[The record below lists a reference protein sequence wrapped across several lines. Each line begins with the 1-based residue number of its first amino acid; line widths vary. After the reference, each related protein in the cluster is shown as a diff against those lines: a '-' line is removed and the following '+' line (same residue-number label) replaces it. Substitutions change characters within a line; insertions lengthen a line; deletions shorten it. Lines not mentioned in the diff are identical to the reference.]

1 MTKTKV
7 SSRGQI
13 VIPKKIREKLGLSPG
28 QELEVYEEEGRLV
41 LMALP
46 EDPAGE
52 LGGMFETEK
61 SVRQLRESAKDEG
74 RRRQEHLKG
83 EVGEE

>member
-13 VIPKKIREKLGLSPG
+13 VIPKEIREKLGLSPG

-41 LMALP
+41 LVAVP
-46 EDPAGE
+46 DDPAGE
-52 LGGMFETEK
+52 LGGMFETER
-61 SVRQLRESAKDEG
+61 SIEQLRETTKEEDK
-74 RRRQEHLKG
+74 RRQGQLEKG
-83 EVGEE
+83 VGEE